1 MALLRRLRAGAAY
14 FRTIGNAGEYWDG
27 HMYETIEEPQ
37 EISLLERH
45 GGQAATPDAGPGK
58 GVASTGRPAHPGP
71 HHPGPAPAA
80 RDAAGG
86 AATQPGVRRVLVV
99 DDNADAAQTVAMLLE
114 VLGHETAVEYDPL
127 QALAVAR
134 ERSFDAFVLDIG
146 LPGMDGHELARQIR
160 ALPRAAGALFIA
172 LTGYGQ
178 QQDRDAS
185 KAAGFHYHFVK
196 PADVDALA
204 RALAKGT
211 PPA

>member
-1 MALLRRLRAGAAY
+1 MPPGLRAGAAY
-14 FRTIGNAGEYWDG
+14 FRTMVNVGEYGDER
-27 HMYETIEEPQ
+27 MYETIEEPQ
-37 EISLLERH
+37 VNSLLERH
-45 GGQAATPDAGPGK
+45 GGQAATRGVGPGK
-58 GVASTGRPAHPGP
+58 GTASTAGP
-71 HHPGPAPAA
+71 PPHRAPAPAA

-86 AATQPGVRRVLVV
+86 AAAQPGMRRVLVV

-114 VLGHETAVEYDPL
+114 VLGHEASVEYDPL
-127 QALAVAR
+127 QALACAR

-204 RALAKGT
+204 QALAKGT
-211 PPA
+211 PA

>member
-1 MALLRRLRAGAAY
+1 MV
-14 FRTIGNAGEYWDG
+14 NAGGYGGER
-27 HMYETIEEPQ
+27 MYDTIEEPQ
-37 EISLLERH
+37 IESLLERR
-45 GGQAATPDAGPGK
+45 GGQAAPHGAGPGK
-58 GVASTGRPAHPGP
+58 GSAAAARPP
-71 HHPGPAPAA
+71 HPAPASA
-80 RDAAGG
+80 AFDAAGG
-86 AATQPGVRRVLVV
+86 ATVRPGVRRVLVV

-114 VLGHETAVEYDPL
+114 VLGHQASIEYDPL
-127 QALAVAR
+127 QALAAAR
-134 ERSFDAFVLDIG
+134 AGSFDAFVLDIG

-204 RALAKGT
+204 QALAKGT
-211 PPA
+211 PG

>member
-1 MALLRRLRAGAAY
+1 
-14 FRTIGNAGEYWDG
+14 
-27 HMYETIEEPQ
+27 MYETIEEPRA
-37 EISLLERH
+37 ISLLERRGGLAAPH
-45 GGQAATPDAGPGK
+45 GVGPGK
-58 GVASTGRPAHPGP
+58 GVASTARPPHPAM
-71 HHPGPAPAA
+71 APIAA
-80 RDAAGG
+80 DAAGG
-86 AATQPGVRRVLVV
+86 TATRPGVRRVLVV

-114 VLGHETAVEYDPL
+114 VLGHEASVEYDPL
-127 QALAVAR
+127 QALAAAR

-204 RALAKGT
+204 QALAKGT
-211 PPA
+211 PA

>member
-1 MALLRRLRAGAAY
+1 MRAGAAY
-14 FRTIGNAGEYWDG
+14 FRTIVNAGENWDE

-45 GGQAATPDAGPGK
+45 GGQATTPGTGPGK
-58 GVASTGRPAHPGP
+58 GVASTGGP
-71 HHPGPAPAA
+71 SHPGPAPAA
-80 RDAAGG
+80 VDAAGG
-86 AATQPGVRRVLVV
+86 TAAGPGVRRVLVV

-114 VLGHETAVEYDPL
+114 VLGHEASVEYDPL
-127 QALAVAR
+127 QALACAR
-134 ERSFDAFVLDIG
+134 ERSFDAFILDIG

-204 RALAKGT
+204 QALAKGT
-211 PPA
+211 PT

>member
-1 MALLRRLRAGAAY
+1 MPPGLRAGAAY
-14 FRTIGNAGEYWDG
+14 FRTMVNVGEYGDER
-27 HMYETIEEPQ
+27 MYETIEEPQ
-37 EISLLERH
+37 VNSLLERH
-45 GGQAATPDAGPGK
+45 GGQAAPQGAGPGM
-58 GVASTGRPAHPGP
+58 
-71 HHPGPAPAA
+71 
-80 RDAAGG
+80 GG
-86 AATQPGVRRVLVV
+86 AATSRPVHPLPASVPDDMARGTAAQPGVRRVLVV

-134 ERSFDAFVLDIG
+134 EQSFDAFVLDIG

-204 RALAKGT
+204 QALAKGT
-211 PPA
+211 PS

>member
-1 MALLRRLRAGAAY
+1 MHAIPRRLRAGTAY
-14 FRTIGNAGEYWDG
+14 FRTIVNAGEYGDER
-27 HMYETIEEPQ
+27 MYDTIEERQ
-37 EISLLERH
+37 VNSLLERR
-45 GGQAATPDAGPGK
+45 GGQAAPHGAGPGK
-58 GVASTGRPAHPGP
+58 GGASTSGPAHPV
-71 HHPGPAPAA
+71 PASVPA
-80 RDAAGG
+80 DAAGG
-86 AATQPGVRRVLVV
+86 TAAQPGVRRVLVV

-114 VLGHETAVEYDPL
+114 VLGHQTSVEYDPL
-127 QALAVAR
+127 QALACAR
-134 ERSFDAFVLDIG
+134 ERTFDAFVLDIG

-204 RALAKGT
+204 QALAKGT
-211 PPA
+211 PS

>member
-1 MALLRRLRAGAAY
+1 MV
-14 FRTIGNAGEYWDG
+14 NAGEYWDER
-27 HMYETIEEPQ
+27 MYETIEEPQ
-37 EISLLERH
+37 VNSRLERR
-45 GGQAATPDAGPGK
+45 GGQAPTQGAGLGM
-58 GVASTGRPAHPGP
+58 
-71 HHPGPAPAA
+71 
-80 RDAAGG
+80 GG
-86 AATQPGVRRVLVV
+86 AAASVPADAARGTAAQPGVRRVLVV
-99 DDNADAAQTVAMLLE
+99 DDNVDAAQTVAMLLE
-114 VLGHETAVEYDPL
+114 VLGHETAIEYDPL

-134 ERSFDAFVLDIG
+134 EQSFDAFVLDIG

-204 RALAKGT
+204 QALAKGT
-211 PPA
+211 PS

>member
-1 MALLRRLRAGAAY
+1 MADV
-14 FRTIGNAGEYWDG
+14 GEYGDER
-27 HMYETIEEPQ
+27 MYETIEEPQ
-37 EISLLERH
+37 VTSLLERQ
-45 GGQAATPDAGPGK
+45 GGHVATQGAGPGQ
-58 GVASTGRPAHPGP
+58 GAASTARPPHPAS
-71 HHPGPAPAA
+71 APAA
-80 RDAAGG
+80 RDTAGG
-86 AATQPGVRRVLVV
+86 TAAQPGVRRVLVV

-114 VLGHETAVEYDPL
+114 VLGHEASIEYDPL
-127 QALAVAR
+127 QALATAR

-204 RALAKGT
+204 QALAKGT
-211 PPA
+211 PS

>member
-1 MALLRRLRAGAAY
+1 
-14 FRTIGNAGEYWDG
+14 
-27 HMYETIEEPQ
+27 MYDTIEEPQ

-45 GGQAATPDAGPGK
+45 GGQAATQGVGPDK
-58 GVASTGRPAHPGP
+58 GAASTARPP
-71 HHPGPAPAA
+71 HAGPAPAA
-80 RDAAGG
+80 RDAAG
-86 AATQPGVRRVLVV
+86 AAVAQPGVRRVLVV

-114 VLGHETAVEYDPL
+114 VLGHEASIEYDPL
-127 QALAVAR
+127 QALAAAR

-204 RALAKGT
+204 QALAKGT
-211 PPA
+211 PA

>member
-1 MALLRRLRAGAAY
+1 
-14 FRTIGNAGEYWDG
+14 
-27 HMYETIEEPQ
+27 
-37 EISLLERH
+37 
-45 GGQAATPDAGPGK
+45 
-58 GVASTGRPAHPGP
+58 
-71 HHPGPAPAA
+71 
-80 RDAAGG
+80 
-86 AATQPGVRRVLVV
+86 VRRVLVV

-114 VLGHETAVEYDPL
+114 VLGHEAAVEYDPL

-204 RALAKGT
+204 QALAKGT
-211 PPA
+211 PS

>member
-1 MALLRRLRAGAAY
+1 VHAIPRALRAGAAY
-14 FRTIGNAGEYWDG
+14 FRTMVKAGEYGDER
-27 HMYETIEEPQ
+27 MDETIEEPQ
-37 EISLLERH
+37 VNSLLERH
-45 GGQAATPDAGPGK
+45 GGQAATQGVGPGM
-58 GVASTGRPAHPGP
+58 GDAAASRAAH
-71 HHPGPAPAA
+71 PAPASVPA
-80 RDAAGG
+80 EATGGTAA
-86 AATQPGVRRVLVV
+86 QPGVRRVLVV

-134 ERSFDAFVLDIG
+134 EQSFDAFVLDIG

-204 RALAKGT
+204 QALAKGT
-211 PPA
+211 PS

>member
-1 MALLRRLRAGAAY
+1 MGA
-14 FRTIGNAGEYWDG
+14 
-27 HMYETIEEPQ
+27 
-37 EISLLERH
+37 
-45 GGQAATPDAGPGK
+45 
-58 GVASTGRPAHPGP
+58 V
-71 HHPGPAPAA
+71 
-80 RDAAGG
+80 AGG
-86 AATQPGVRRVLVV
+86 LFEQGGNDVAQFPRQVTQSAEAFG
-99 DDNADAAQTVAMLLE
+99 E
-114 VLGHETAVEYDPL
+114 
-127 QALAVAR
+127 ALACAR

-204 RALAKGT
+204 QALAKGT
-211 PPA
+211 PA

>member
-1 MALLRRLRAGAAY
+1 MDD
-14 FRTIGNAGEYWDG
+14 IIDIIDIID
-27 HMYETIEEPQ
+27 MVEEPQ
-37 EISLLERH
+37 VHNLLERR
-45 GGQAATPDAGPGK
+45 GGQDAPHGAGTGK
-58 GVASTGRPAHPGP
+58 GDASASART
-71 HHPGPAPAA
+71 PAPPTSVRTDTA
-80 RDAAGG
+80 RDAA
-86 AATQPGVRRVLVV
+86 AQPGVRRVLVV

-127 QALAVAR
+127 RALATAR
-134 ERSFDAFVLDIG
+134 THSFDAFVLDIG

-204 RALAKGT
+204 QALAKGT
-211 PPA
+211 PT

>member
-1 MALLRRLRAGAAY
+1 
-14 FRTIGNAGEYWDG
+14 
-27 HMYETIEEPQ
+27 MYDTIEEPQ
-37 EISLLERH
+37 VSTLLERY
-45 GGQAATPDAGPGK
+45 GGQAAPQGAGPGQ
-58 GVASTGRPAHPGP
+58 GS
-71 HHPGPAPAA
+71 APAVA
-80 RDAAGG
+80 TAPDAGG
-86 AATQPGVRRVLVV
+86 AAQPGVRRVLVV

-114 VLGHETAVEYDPL
+114 VLGHEASIEYDPL

-146 LPGMDGHELARQIR
+146 LPGMDGHELARRIR

-204 RALAKGT
+204 QALAQGT
-211 PPA
+211 PP

>member
-1 MALLRRLRAGAAY
+1 MV
-14 FRTIGNAGEYWDG
+14 NAGEYWDER
-27 HMYETIEEPQ
+27 MYETIEEPQ
-37 EISLLERH
+37 VNSLLERH
-45 GGQAATPDAGPGK
+45 GGQAATQGTGPGK
-58 GVASTGRPAHPGP
+58 GSASASPPPHPA
-71 HHPGPAPAA
+71 PAPAA
-80 RDAAGG
+80 ADAAAG
-86 AATQPGVRRVLVV
+86 AAAQPGVRRILVV

-114 VLGHETAVEYDPL
+114 VLGHETSVEYDPL
-127 QALAVAR
+127 QALACAR
-134 ERSFDAFVLDIG
+134 DRSFDAFVLDIG

-204 RALAKGT
+204 QALAKGT
-211 PPA
+211 PA

>member
-1 MALLRRLRAGAAY
+1 MD
-14 FRTIGNAGEYWDG
+14 NVGEYGDER
-27 HMYETIEEPQ
+27 MYETIEEPQ
-37 EISLLERH
+37 VNSLLERH
-45 GGQAATPDAGPGK
+45 GGQAATPDTGPGK
-58 GVASTGRPAHPGP
+58 GVASTARPLHAGS
-71 HHPGPAPAA
+71 APAA
-80 RDAAGG
+80 VDTAGG
-86 AATQPGVRRVLVV
+86 TAAQPGVRRVLVV

-196 PADVDALA
+196 PADVEALA
-204 RALAKGT
+204 QALAKET
-211 PPA
+211 PS

>member
-1 MALLRRLRAGAAY
+1 VHAIPRALRTGTVY
-14 FRTIGNAGEYWDG
+14 FRTMVKAGEYGDER
-27 HMYETIEEPQ
+27 MDETIEEPQ
-37 EISLLERH
+37 VNSLLERH
-45 GGQAATPDAGPGK
+45 GGQAATQGAGTGVGDAA
-58 GVASTGRPAHPGP
+58 ASRAAH
-71 HHPGPAPAA
+71 PAPASVPA
-80 RDAAGG
+80 DATGG
-86 AATQPGVRRVLVV
+86 MAAQPGVRRVLVV

-134 ERSFDAFVLDIG
+134 EQSFDAFVLDIG

-204 RALAKGT
+204 QALAKGT
-211 PPA
+211 PS

>member
-1 MALLRRLRAGAAY
+1 
-14 FRTIGNAGEYWDG
+14 
-27 HMYETIEEPQ
+27 MYETIEEPQ
-37 EISLLERH
+37 VNSLLERH
-45 GGQAATPDAGPGK
+45 GGQAATPDTGPGK
-58 GVASTGRPAHPGP
+58 GVASTAGP
-71 HHPGPAPAA
+71 LHAGAAPAA
-80 RDAAGG
+80 VDTAGG
-86 AATQPGVRRVLVV
+86 TAAQPGVRRVLVV

-160 ALPRAAGALFIA
+160 ALPRAAEALFIA

-204 RALAKGT
+204 KALAKGT
-211 PPA
+211 PA

>member
-1 MALLRRLRAGAAY
+1 MSSGLRAGAAY
-14 FRTIGNAGEYWDG
+14 FRTMVNVGEYGDER
-27 HMYETIEEPQ
+27 MYETIEEPQ
-37 EISLLERH
+37 VNSLLERH
-45 GGQAATPDAGPGK
+45 GGQAATQGAGPGK
-58 GVASTGRPAHPGP
+58 GAASTSRPPHPAH
-71 HHPGPAPAA
+71 APAA
-80 RDAAGG
+80 VDAAGG
-86 AATQPGVRRVLVV
+86 AAAQPGVRRVLVV

-114 VLGHETAVEYDPL
+114 VLGHEASVEYDPL
-127 QALAVAR
+127 QALACAR

-204 RALAKGT
+204 QALAKGT
-211 PPA
+211 PS

>member
-1 MALLRRLRAGAAY
+1 
-14 FRTIGNAGEYWDG
+14 
-27 HMYETIEEPQ
+27 MYETIEEPQ
-37 EISLLERH
+37 VNSLLERH
-45 GGQAATPDAGPGK
+45 GGQAATQGAGQGK
-58 GVASTGRPAHPGP
+58 GAASTARPPHPA
-71 HHPGPAPAA
+71 PAPAA
-80 RDAAGG
+80 VDAPGG
-86 AATQPGVRRVLVV
+86 HAAQPGVRRVLVV

-114 VLGHETAVEYDPL
+114 VLGHEAAVEYDPL
-127 QALAVAR
+127 QALACAR
-134 ERSFDAFVLDIG
+134 ERSFDAFILDIG

-204 RALAKGT
+204 QALAKGT
-211 PPA
+211 PP

>member
-1 MALLRRLRAGAAY
+1 MALLRKLRAGAAY
-14 FRTIGNAGEYWDG
+14 FRTISNAGEYWDG

-45 GGQAATPDAGPGK
+45 GGQAATEGTGPGK
-58 GVASTGRPAHPGP
+58 GVASTGTP
-71 HHPGPAPAA
+71 HHPGPVSSA
-80 RDAAGG
+80 RNAAGG
-86 AATQPGVRRVLVV
+86 TAAQPGVRRVLVV

>member
-1 MALLRRLRAGAAY
+1 MALLRGLRAGAAY
-14 FRTIGNAGEYWDG
+14 FRTISNAGEYWDG

-45 GGQAATPDAGPGK
+45 GGQAATQGTEPGK
-58 GVASTGRPAHPGP
+58 GVASAGRPAHPGA
-71 HHPGPAPAA
+71 APSA

-86 AATQPGVRRVLVV
+86 TAAQPGVRRVLVV

-114 VLGHETAVEYDPL
+114 VLGHEAAVEYDPL
-127 QALAVAR
+127 QALACAR
-134 ERSFDAFVLDIG
+134 ERSFDAFILDIG

-204 RALAKGT
+204 QALAKGT

>member
-1 MALLRRLRAGAAY
+1 MSPRKLRAGAAY
-14 FRTIGNAGEYWDG
+14 FRTMVNAGEYWDER
-27 HMYETIEEPQ
+27 MYETIEEPQ
-37 EISLLERH
+37 VNSLLERH
-45 GGQAATPDAGPGK
+45 GGQAATQGTGPGK
-58 GVASTGRPAHPGP
+58 GSASASPPP
-71 HHPGPAPAA
+71 HPAPAPA
-80 RDAAGG
+80 SADAAAG
-86 AATQPGVRRVLVV
+86 AAAQPGVRRILVV

-114 VLGHETAVEYDPL
+114 VLGHETSVEYDPL
-127 QALAVAR
+127 QALACAR
-134 ERSFDAFVLDIG
+134 DRSFDAFVLDIG

-204 RALAKGT
+204 QALAKGT
-211 PPA
+211 PA

>member
-1 MALLRRLRAGAAY
+1 MARGTAA
-14 FRTIGNAGEYWDG
+14 
-27 HMYETIEEPQ
+27 
-37 EISLLERH
+37 
-45 GGQAATPDAGPGK
+45 
-58 GVASTGRPAHPGP
+58 
-71 HHPGPAPAA
+71 
-80 RDAAGG
+80 
-86 AATQPGVRRVLVV
+86 QPGVRRVLVV

-160 ALPRAAGALFIA
+160 TLPRAAGALFIA

-204 RALAKGT
+204 QALAKGT
-211 PPA
+211 PA

>member
-1 MALLRRLRAGAAY
+1 
-14 FRTIGNAGEYWDG
+14 
-27 HMYETIEEPQ
+27 MYETIEEPQ
-37 EISLLERH
+37 VNSLLERH
-45 GGQAATPDAGPGK
+45 GGQVAPQGVEPGK
-58 GVASTGRPAHPGP
+58 GSASASRPPHPVS
-71 HHPGPAPAA
+71 APTA
-80 RDAAGG
+80 RAAAGG
-86 AATQPGVRRVLVV
+86 TAAQPGVRRVLVV

-204 RALAKGT
+204 QALAKET
-211 PPA
+211 PS